1 MGPQTGPAIRA
12 ESRNRSPQISLPDT
26 GRLVVI
32 TGPSGVGKST
42 IVRRAVE
49 RTGAAFSVSATT
61 RPPRPGE
68 ADGREY
74 RFVDRA
80 TFDAMVADGELLEW
94 AEVFGE
100 CYGTP
105 ADAAREALTEG
116 RTVILEIDVQG
127 GLQVHERAPGATFV
141 LILPPNDEELRRRLT
156 GRGTEPPE
164 ALERRV
170 SKAKDEIAAALESGV
185 YTNTVTNDDL
195 EAAVA
200 RVVEILQAES
210 TRE

>member
-1 MGPQTGPAIRA
+1 MRPVA
-12 ESRNRSPQISLPDT
+12 EGNGKLI
-26 GRLVVI
+26 VI

-42 IVRRAVE
+42 IAREVLR

-80 TFDAMVADGELLEW
+80 TFEKMVASGELLEH

-105 ADAAREALTEG
+105 AAPVRQALADG
-116 RTVILEIDVQG
+116 RTVVLEIDVQG
-127 GLQVHERAPGATFV
+127 GMQVHRAMPAATFV
-141 LILPPNDEELRRRLT
+141 LVAPPDDDELRRRLT
-156 GRGTEPPE
+156 ARATESPE
-164 ALERRV
+164 AAARRL
-170 SKAKDEIAAALESGV
+170 ARAEEELRAARESGIYE
-185 YTNTVTNDDL
+185 YTVINDDL
-195 EAAVA
+195 DRAVED
-200 RVVEILQAES
+200 VVRIV